1 MTAAAQ
7 LRGISKRYGD
17 FAALDD
23 VGFEI
28 PENTI
33 TGLLGRNGAGKTTA
47 MRILTGQEFAT
58 SGEAH
63 VFGEAPHE
71 NQRVLSRV
79 SFIKESQKYPESF
92 KVHHALRAA
101 GLMHPNW
108 DEDYARSLVEDF
120 QLPRNRKV
128 SKLSRGMLSGLGVII
143 GLASRAP
150 LTLFD
155 EPYLGLDAVS
165 RQLFYDRLLA
175 DYAEHPRTVLLST
188 HLIDEASELIERVV
202 VIDGGRI
209 RIDEDADALR
219 GRAAT
224 VTGPASAVDEVTASR
239 EQLHREELGNVA
251 RVTVQGAFDASER
264 SLAES
269 RGLRFEPVSL
279 QELVVR
285 TTARPDSED
294 RNRDD
299 GAGRTSN
306 GRTSKEPSP

>member
-1 MTAAAQ
+1 MNAAAQ
-7 LRGISKRYGD
+7 LRAISKDYGD

-47 MRILTGQEFAT
+47 MRVLTGQEFAT
-58 SGEAH
+58 SGEVR
-63 VFGEAPHE
+63 VFGQAPHE
-71 NQRVLSRV
+71 NERVLSRV
-79 SFIKESQKYPESF
+79 SFIKESQKYPDGF
-92 KVHHALRAA
+92 KVRHALRAA
-101 GLMHPNW
+101 RHMHPHW
-108 DEDYARSLVEDF
+108 DEDYARELVEDF
-120 QLPRNRKV
+120 QLPPNRKV
-128 SKLSRGMLSGLGVII
+128 NKLSRGMLSALGVII

-175 DYAEHPRTVLLST
+175 DYAEHPRTILLST

-209 RIDEDADALR
+209 LIDEDAEALR

-224 VTGPASAVDEVTASR
+224 VTGPASEVDEFAASR

-251 RVTVQGAFDASER
+251 RVTVRGAFDASER
-264 SLAES
+264 GIAES

-285 TTARPDSED
+285 TTARPGSEE
-294 RNRDD
+294 RNRDG

-306 GRTSKEPSP
+306 GTTSKEPSP